1 MSLPMLTIVVPVY
14 NIRDY
19 LPRCVDSLLKQD
31 NAEILLIDDGSTDG
45 SAALCDDYAARDSRV
60 TVYHKP
66 NGGLSDA
73 RNYGLARA
81 HGEYVVF
88 MDGDDWIND
97 GACASMMRDALSLRA
112 DMVIGHAHFLK
123 QDPVMD
129 FWESDVARHFQYHQ
143 VYTGRDYLLGCL
155 QTSDIRVEVG
165 RNLYRTAFLREHQLF
180 FLQGVLHEDE
190 EFTPRALLAARR
202 VVLSDQVFFTY
213 DNTRAGSIIHSPAL
227 AKRRAGDRLAI
238 YQRLSA
244 LYRTVTPKK
253 LRRLLEDNLCWKYLD
268 VFARYKCIRPE
279 ATTSMRLHI
288 LRCAYKP
295 RRRIK
300 ALLFVVSPKL
310 YYTVFTQVATKE
322 A

>member
-45 SAALCDDYAARDSRV
+45 SAALCDDYAAMDSRV

-81 HGEYVVF
+81 HGEYVAF
-88 MDGDDWIND
+88 MDGDDWVND
-97 GACASMMRDALSLRA
+97 GACTGMMRDAVSLQA

-123 QDPVMD
+123 PNPVMD
-129 FWESDVARHFQYHQ
+129 LWESAIPKRFQYHR
-143 VYTGRDYLLGCL
+143 VYTGGEYLLGCL
-155 QTSDIRVEVG
+155 QTSDIRIEVG

-190 EFTPRALLAARR
+190 EFTPRVLLAARR
-202 VVLSDQVFFTY
+202 VVLSDQVFYVY

-227 AKRRAGDRLAI
+227 ARRRAGDRLAI

-244 LYRTVTPKK
+244 LYRTVTPRR

-268 VFARYKCIRPE
+268 VFALYECIRPQ
-279 ATTSMRLHI
+279 ATLSMRLHI

-300 ALLFVVSPKL
+300 ALAFAVSPKL
-310 YYTVFTQVATKE
+310 YYTVFT
-322 A
+322 